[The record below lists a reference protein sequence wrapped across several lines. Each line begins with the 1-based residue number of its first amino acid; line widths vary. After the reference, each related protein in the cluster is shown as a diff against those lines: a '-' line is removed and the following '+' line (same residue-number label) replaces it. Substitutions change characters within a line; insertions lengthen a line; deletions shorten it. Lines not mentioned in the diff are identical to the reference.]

1 MSSKAPQE
9 EFEVVS
15 HVNWAASSND
25 SPLDW
30 TASPT
35 AFPPIPQPRN
45 STKTGHRSDMNIM
58 AGSSPKSKFIP
69 HVSVSATSDT
79 ECSCAPCVKTRKSC
93 RKCQLKTAENMS
105 LLKKLKGYENKH
117 VAKQDRNTTFIF
129 TFITFAFCF
138 WISTVAFSA
147 NQTCM
152 VVSWIALAPVS
163 SLQICGV

>member
-30 TASPT
+30 TASST
-35 AFPPIPQPRN
+35 AFPP
-45 STKTGHRSDMNIM
+45 MNIM
-58 AGSSPKSKFIP
+58 AGSSPKSKFVP
-69 HVSVSATSDT
+69 HVSVGATSDT